1 VDFLHRFSQ
10 NSAIANFEDIPPAA
24 AELIKCVWAEGRMDV
39 AKLMG
44 DFRDYA
50 KARET
55 LIQITMVFV
64 TLSYCI

>member
-1 VDFLHRFSQ
+1 VDFFDRFSQ
-10 NSAIANFEDIPPAA
+10 NSPIPNFAEIPPAA
-24 AELIKCVWAEGRMDV
+24 AELIDYAWAEGRTDV

-44 DFRDYA
+44 AFRDYA